1 MELHADLKSVID
13 SGVHGHLVTLNPD
26 GSPQVT
32 VVWLG
37 RDGDD
42 VLVAHLGQG
51 QKMRNIVRD
60 PRVSISFEVPGTNPI
75 GLDNYAVLHG
85 RARLTDGG
93 APELLQALAPKFLG
107 PGVKFP
113 PMDNPPAG
121 RLVHIAVERVTGSG
135 PWVG

>member
-1 MELHADLKSVID
+1 MELHPELRSIID
-13 SGVHGHLVTLNPD
+13 DGVHGHLVTLNAD

-37 RDGDD
+37 RDGDE
-42 VLVAHLGQG
+42 VLVAHMGQG
-51 QKMRNIVRD
+51 QKMRNMDRD
-60 PRVSISFEVPGTNPI
+60 PRVTVSFEAPGANGI
-75 GLDNYAVLHG
+75 GLENYAVLHG
-85 RARLTDGG
+85 TARITDGG

-121 RLVHIAVERVTGSG
+121 RIARITVHRVTGSG
-135 PWVG
+135 PWV